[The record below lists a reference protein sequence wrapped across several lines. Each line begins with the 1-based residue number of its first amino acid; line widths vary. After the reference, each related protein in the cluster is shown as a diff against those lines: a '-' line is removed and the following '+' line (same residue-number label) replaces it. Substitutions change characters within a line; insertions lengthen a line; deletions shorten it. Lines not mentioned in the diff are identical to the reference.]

1 MSDTSL
7 SLERHLEHWIAQDPD
22 PQTAKELQALLK
34 RFLEGDTVA
43 RVALEELFADRLH
56 FGTAGI
62 RGPLRPGPAGMNRV
76 VISQTTAGLARYL
89 LDAAG
94 NSTPTDITVV
104 IGCDARTNSEVFAR
118 DTSEILSGHGIKAI
132 LLPSFLPTPMLAF
145 AVRHLGADAGIMV
158 TASHNPP
165 QDNGYK
171 VYLGNTDEGSQI
183 IPPVD
188 AEIEHHIITVADTLT
203 WAEIPRS
210 SGHVVSSPDSLVSGY
225 INQTITS
232 VAGSATPAN
241 TDTHPGALPP
251 APTAPLSVVY
261 TAMHGVGA
269 GTFLAAVSAAGFPP
283 LHAVSQQVEPDAA
296 FSTVAFPNPEEK
308 GALDLAFALA
318 REVSA
323 DLVIAHDPDAD
334 RLALA
339 LPDSSAE
346 AGYTS
351 LTGNQVGAIL
361 GWHVAGRAKARGQHG
376 PLANSLVSSPVLGKI
391 ASHFGLAHEETLTGF
406 KYVSRVPGLLFG
418 FEEALGYL
426 VNPEVVRDKDGIS
439 AGLMALDLAYS
450 LATKGQT
457 LADYLHRIEAAVGG
471 FASAQIT
478 LRLENSSNKPSV
490 TDTLRAT
497 PPEVL
502 GGVTVVQI
510 DDFLEGVDGFPR
522 EDILRYFL
530 DDDSRVI
537 VRPSGTEPKL
547 KVYLDTAGETGAD
560 AQAGLAVLDAAV
572 RELLATLS

>member
-1 MSDTSL
+1 
-7 SLERHLEHWIAQDPD
+7 
-22 PQTAKELQALLK
+22 
-34 RFLEGDTVA
+34 
-43 RVALEELFADRLH
+43 
-56 FGTAGI
+56 
-62 RGPLRPGPAGMNRV
+62 MNRV
-76 VISQTTAGLARYL
+76 VIGQTTAGLARYL
-89 LDAAG
+89 IDAAG
-94 NSTPTDITVV
+94 NSAPMDIAVV

-118 DTSEILSGHGIKAI
+118 DTAEILSGYGIKAI
-132 LLPSFLPTPMLAF
+132 LLPSFLPTPVLAF
-145 AVRHLGADAGIMV
+145 AVRHLGANAGVMV

-183 IPPVD
+183 VPPVD

-210 SGHVVSSPDSLVSGY
+210 AENVVSSPDSLVDAY

-296 FSTVAFPNPEEK
+296 FPTVAFPNPEEK

-339 LPDSSAE
+339 LPDGTAE

-376 PLANSLVSSPVLGKI
+376 SLANSLVSSPVLGKV
-391 ASHFGLAHEETLTGF
+391 AGHFGLAHEETLTGF
-406 KYVSRVPGLLFG
+406 KYVSRVSGLLFG

-426 VNPEVVRDKDGIS
+426 VDPEVVRDKDGIS

-450 LATKGQT
+450 LATEGQT

-471 FASAQIT
+471 FASGQIT
-478 LRLENSSNKPSV
+478 LRLGNSSDKPSV

-497 PPEVL
+497 PPEIL
-502 GGVTVVQI
+502 GGVAVVQI
-510 DDFLEGVDGFPR
+510 DDFEKGVGEFPR
-522 EDILRYFL
+522 ENILRYYL
-530 DDDSRVI
+530 DDGSRVI

-547 KVYLDTAGETGAD
+547 KVYLDTSGETGAD
-560 AQAGLAVLDAAV
+560 ARAGLVVLDAAV
-572 RELLATLS
+572 RELLTTLF